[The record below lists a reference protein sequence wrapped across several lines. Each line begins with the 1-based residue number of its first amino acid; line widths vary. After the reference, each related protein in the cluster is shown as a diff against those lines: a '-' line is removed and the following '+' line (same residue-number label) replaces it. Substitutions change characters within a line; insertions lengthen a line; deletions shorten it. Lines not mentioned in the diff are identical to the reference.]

1 MEKRLIPL
9 DSRPIRFFC
18 SACERPFALNEGG
31 ETIERQR
38 SMAVIPLVVPSDRV

>member
-18 SACERPFALNEGG
+18 SACERPFALSEGG
-31 ETIERQR
+31 ETIERQ